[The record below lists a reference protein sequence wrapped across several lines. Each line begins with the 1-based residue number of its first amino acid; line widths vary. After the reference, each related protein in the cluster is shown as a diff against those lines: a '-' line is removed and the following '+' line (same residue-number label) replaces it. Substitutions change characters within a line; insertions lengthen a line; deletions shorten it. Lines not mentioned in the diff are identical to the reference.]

1 MDYRNR
7 IIAAYKD
14 QATKRGF
21 ARVTM
26 DDLVN
31 MTGISKRTIY
41 RYFSSKDEIVEAVVV
56 EFINSLNQKIETAM
70 DSTTTPIEQILKL
83 ITVLTGNIK
92 LVEPLFLYDL
102 HKYYPHLWEKIERFR
117 AERIQQVFER
127 FIASDDQACFQETNP
142 KILTTALL
150 ASIRAVV
157 NPAFVIE
164 NQLHI
169 EDTIQSLFNIFLYGI
184 VKRDSG
190 DNGDGPH

>member
-1 MDYRNR
+1 MDFRAR

-21 ARVTM
+21 ARVTV

-56 EFINSLNQKIETAM
+56 EFINSLNQKIEAAM
-70 DSTTTPIEQILKL
+70 DSAATPMEQILKL
-83 ITVLTGNIK
+83 ITVLTENIK

-127 FIASDDQACFQETNP
+127 FIAGDDQSYFQETNP
-142 KILTTALL
+142 NIFTTALL

-169 EDTIQSLFNIFLYGI
+169 EDAIKSLFNIFLYGI
-184 VKRDSG
+184 VKRDNG
-190 DNGDGPH
+190 DNRDNPL